1 MQSGPGRAG
10 CPGQR
15 GRVKVLAIMAAF
27 LACAG
32 TAYALRPSDQLQKSH
47 AKAVWMTVSSPST
60 GNEYYL
66 EASQDGHA
74 LLREEN
80 AKGIITRR
88 GTVPVQLVKDFVR
101 ETENSE
107 AMGARDKRESKAIFY
122 KGEVAKVYAYI
133 SGELTLGE
141 APLNKFGEAFNYAF
155 GELHKAALKL
165 PEEKDLGALL
175 KAEPLTGDELDA
187 FRNKAAV
194 DGEVPVIETFDLQK
208 FKQLLAAIKDANRLI
223 PLETQAD
230 VQELRAF
237 IDEHHLYGLRT
248 LFYLPSTRGTFK
260 CYVLEAARQQ
270 AAITPKTDGKKTGK
284 KILKKKR
291 PVNKP

>member
-1 MQSGPGRAG
+1 VR
-10 CPGQR
+10 R
-15 GRVKVLAIMAAF
+15 LAILAAL

-32 TAYALRPSDQLQKSH
+32 TAYALRPSDQLQRSR
-47 AKAVWMTVSSPST
+47 AKAVWMTVSAPKT
-60 GNEYYL
+60 GTEYYV

-74 LLREEN
+74 LMREEN
-80 AKGIITRR
+80 AKGVVTRR
-88 GTVPVQLVKDFVR
+88 GSVPVQLVKDFIR

-133 SGELTLGE
+133 NGELTIGE

-155 GELHKAALKL
+155 GELHKEALKL
-165 PEEKDLGALL
+165 PVEKNLGALL
-175 KAEPLTGDELDA
+175 KAEPLIGDELDA

-194 DGEVPVIETFDLQK
+194 DGEVPVVETFDVQK
-208 FKQLLAAIKDANRLI
+208 FKPLLAAIKDANRLV

-230 VQELRAF
+230 VHELRVF

-260 CYVLEAARQQ
+260 CYVLEAARQ
-270 AAITPKTDGKKTGK
+270 AAVAPAPAKDARTDTKKTGS
-284 KILKKKR
+284 KKR
-291 PVNKP
+291 PARKP